1 MGYGLQVVRPNGAL
15 AFDGSDSLSRFVGS
29 FSTGGAPNGA
39 VIMPP
44 GRVWFSAYVL
54 NTVTARFIPTFFIDG
69 LGRLAWSSEGSPCQ
83 DAYVNY
89 GIY

>member
-1 MGYGLQVVRPNGAL
+1 MPAGLQVWRPNGAL
-15 AFDGSDSLSRFVGS
+15 AFEATDSLSRFVGS

-39 VIMPP
+39 IPMPP

-54 NTVTARFIPTFFIDG
+54 NTVTARYIPSFFING
-69 LGRLAWSSEGSPCQ
+69 AGWLEWTSEGSPCQ
-83 DAYVNY
+83 DAFVNY